1 MFGTYV
7 SSNAKYLFRT
17 DLIRKKGRT
26 NIFNKIACFF
36 GKGGKEASYLYQH
49 WNNEEKMSNI
59 LVSFTVPVINIVHLS
74 TS

>member
-49 WNNEEKMSNI
+49 
-59 LVSFTVPVINIVHLS
+59 
-74 TS
+74 